1 MTRRGKLTR
10 GWINFGI
17 VRLIRKEW
25 MVGRQRCITSAM
37 TTVLKGL
44 SITASHDATHGCFD
58 LRDDVSQTFVQE
70 EIGTAQASGLRC
82 CEENVVT
89 IMTVIL

>member
-1 MTRRGKLTR
+1 MTRRRKLTR

-17 VRLIRKEW
+17 LRLIRKEYDSTTT
-25 MVGRQRCITSAM
+25 MYHFCDDNCI
-37 TTVLKGL
+37 KGL
-44 SITASHDATHGCFD
+44 SIIASHDATDGCFD
-58 LRDDVSQTFVQE
+58 LRDDVSQTFIQE